1 MFRFVYEAINA
12 INANSLN
19 IWIPVWLRLSS
30 ALISADHK
38 TARVSCLGPD
48 TNKSLDV
55 TQHPIK
61 PSPVFTLSPRLCLLS
76 GFSLL
81 NLLSETGRSLTLWL
95 PQHWSLYNGPRVA
108 HLTARLHCLR
118 SPHFVFIFNENWV
131 RYRYNTV
138 SVFHSDFLPCTMFCQ
153 SDASCSHTWPGQ
165 AHVITSHQVIWP
177 VVTTSHVTAPEE
189 IPAALSVW
197 REQYL
202 IRMSQCL
209 GIKAPAWLPVPA
221 SRWSQIFSGL
231 CSIYLLLNDLC
242 WFIYFLKILIMKVK
256 PHCLPSYLM
265 LIILSII
272 VFMNLWVP

>member
-131 RYRYNTV
+131 LDTDTTPCLYFIVIFCLAPCFV
-138 SVFHSDFLPCTMFCQ
+138 SLM
-153 SDASCSHTWPGQ
+153 
-165 AHVITSHQVIWP
+165 
-177 VVTTSHVTAPEE
+177 
-189 IPAALSVW
+189 PAAATLGQD
-197 REQYL
+197 R
-202 IRMSQCL
+202 RMSSPLTKSSGQL
-209 GIKAPAWLPVPA
+209 WQHRM
-221 SRWSQIFSGL
+221 SRPRRRSRL
-231 CSIYLLLNDLC
+231 RYLYGVNN
-242 WFIYFLKILIMKVK
+242 I
-256 PHCLPSYLM
+256 
-265 LIILSII
+265 
-272 VFMNLWVP
+272 

>member
-95 PQHWSLYNGPRVA
+95 PQHWWLYNGPRVA

-138 SVFHSDFLPCTMFCQ
+138 SVFYSDFLPCTMFCQ
-153 SDASCSHTWPGQ
+153 IWCS
-165 AHVITSHQVIWP
+165 
-177 VVTTSHVTAPEE
+177 APCKTLM
-189 IPAALSVW
+189 PAAATLGQD
-197 REQYL
+197 R
-202 IRMSQCL
+202 RMSSPLTKSSGQL
-209 GIKAPAWLPVPA
+209 WQHRM
-221 SRWSQIFSGL
+221 SRPRRRSRLRHLYGVNNI
-231 CSIYLLLNDLC
+231 
-242 WFIYFLKILIMKVK
+242 
-256 PHCLPSYLM
+256 
-265 LIILSII
+265 
-272 VFMNLWVP
+272 